1 MISLPRASFPSALGK
16 GRGKWKET
24 EGRWE
29 KTAVLRSQ
37 ERGYFPG
44 VASWWEEEGAHVD
57 PSVILSGAS
66 LQFQDP
72 RKYSEHRLPPTCPP
86 STLNKRRHFPPRPQ
100 LRPAFSLLS
109 FRCVQ
114 PGCVLTP
121 EYFWGQEV
129 AGAENSWISS
139 ENDPG
144 PREGKKEKNL
154 FI

>member
-1 MISLPRASFPSALGK
+1 MWTHQSSSLEQASSS
-16 GRGKWKET
+16 RI
-24 EGRWE
+24 
-29 KTAVLRSQ
+29 
-37 ERGYFPG
+37 PG
-44 VASWWEEEGAHVD
+44 STVSTGPGWG
-57 PSVILSGAS
+57 G
-66 LQFQDP
+66 
-72 RKYSEHRLPPTCPP
+72 LPPTCPP

-129 AGAENSWISS
+129 AGAENSSISS